1 MKTYQQKKTFARD
14 KIIWQ
19 NCWLSSMSISW
30 GELAEWQQKI
40 IKLAK
45 RYGLL
50 KELHANGI
58 I

>member
-1 MKTYQQKKTFARD
+1 MKTYQQKKAFARD

-19 NCWLSSMSISW
+19 NIWLSNMVISY
-30 GELAEWQQKI
+30 GELASWQEKI
-40 IKLAK
+40 AKLGK